1 MTLPILRSG
10 KNNAKWPLVC
20 SNTASAVKT
29 LELGDPLF
37 TWRFRLSDHNGDHL
51 AKEADLWSRWLL
63 LLCIGIAACLQQ
75 EKEDGLEE
83 LLLQLFYDH
92 RHTTLGHHH
101 QGQHLQQ
108 RR

>member
-37 TWRFRLSDHNGDHL
+37 AWRFRLSDHNGDHL
-51 AKEADLWSRWLL
+51 AKEADLWPRW
-63 LLCIGIAACLQQ
+63 LLCIGIGIGIAAAYNKKKKKTDC
-75 EKEDGLEE
+75 G
-83 LLLQLFYDH
+83 
-92 RHTTLGHHH
+92 TAVAV
-101 QGQHLQQ
+101 
-108 RR
+108 

>member
-1 MTLPILRSG
+1 MRLAIDIAPLRSG

-75 EKEDGLEE
+75 EKEEDGLWNCCCYIVAAF
-83 LLLQLFYDH
+83 L
-92 RHTTLGHHH
+92 
-101 QGQHLQQ
+101 
-108 RR
+108 